1 MHIRSARTDDMQAC
15 LAVDLSYETEYAW
28 QIQEER
34 RDKEWQVSFREVRL
48 PRAQRI
54 TPHVNP
60 EDHLKVWERCDGFWV
75 VTEKTQILGYLTLR
89 LEPDHAQAR
98 LIDLAVDAAYRRQG
112 LGTQL
117 LNHAIAWLARQ
128 GEMDQVV
135 LECPPKAHPAI
146 SFALKQGFT
155 LCGFQDSY
163 WPGQELGLFFR
174 KRLR

>member
-1 MHIRSARTDDMQAC
+1 MRIRSARTDDVQGC
-15 LAVDLSYETEYAW
+15 LNVDVSFETEYAW

-34 RDKEWQVSFREVRL
+34 RDKTWQVVFREVRL

-54 TPHVNP
+54 VPHVRA

-75 VTEKTQILGYLTLR
+75 ATERSEILGYLTLR

-98 LIDLAVDAAYRRQG
+98 LIDLAVDIAHRRNG
-112 LGTQL
+112 IGTEL
-117 LNHAIAWLARQ
+117 LHHAIAWVLRQ
-128 GEMDQVV
+128 EGIDQLV
-135 LECPPKAHPAI
+135 LECSPKAHPAI
-146 SFALKQGFT
+146 SFALKHGFS
-155 LCGFQDSY
+155 LCGFQDAY